1 MGRYL
6 RNDEFQRL
14 VDKVDRLER
23 AIKKQ
28 QSTEAEE
35 IAQEGISDTSFDK
48 IDNTIIAFVVSAE
61 DGPSQSDI
69 VQHIRKELSDLTGT
83 SRVPLLKRIYSL
95 VKYKVLIERVDSKNR
110 QMKRYYIDKESLLLQ
125 LDRYFDN
132 FEKALIDLIK
142 AFVRKNGGGAIMGQK
157 PEEIYFFT
165 MIFELYQHVRG
176 IAMTHAT
183 FNWPKITNDPVL
195 LNRLYKTLFG
205 KLIILQENLSKALG
219 EAGVDTY
226 RNFVY
231 SSWMLRPEVIDV
243 GISIAQKYD
252 LQREALVHA
261 FDLAWSIGAPVA
273 KYARLKFEKNPPA
286 EGIAD
291 NDIDDIQK
299 WNAPTGWKE
308 AYLHWK
314 AQEP

>member
-1 MGRYL
+1 LQEIRDF
-6 RNDEFQRL
+6 RID
-14 VDKVDRLER
+14 
-23 AIKKQ
+23 
-28 QSTEAEE
+28 SAEE
-35 IAQEGISDTSFDK
+35 VPQESISDTSFDK
-48 IDNTIIAFVVSAE
+48 IDNAIITFVARTK

-95 VKYKVLIERVDSKNR
+95 VKYKVLIERVDPKNR
-110 QMKRYYIDKESLLLQ
+110 QTKRYYINKQSLLLQ
-125 LDRYFDN
+125 LDRYFDS

-142 AFVRKNGGGAIMGQK
+142 AFVKKNGGGGGVITGQK

-195 LNRLYKTLFG
+195 LNRLYKTLFE
-205 KLIILQENLSKALG
+205 KLIRLQESLSKALG

-231 SSWMLRPEVIDV
+231 SSWMLRPEVIDL

-252 LQREALVHA
+252 LQGEALAHA
-261 FDLAWSIGAPVA
+261 FDLAWSIGASVA
-273 KYARLKFEKNPPA
+273 KYARLKFEKNPPPK
-286 EGIAD
+286 GITD
-291 NDIDDIQK
+291 NDVDIQK
-299 WNAPTGWKE
+299 WNAPRGWKE
-308 AYLHWK
+308 AYLRWK
-314 AQEP
+314 AQEFSKERI

>member
-1 MGRYL
+1 MTRYI
-6 RNDEFQRL
+6 RENEFQTL
-14 VDKVDRLER
+14 ADKVNRLETT
-23 AIKKQ
+23 IKKQ
-28 QSTEAEE
+28 QSTEEVP
-35 IAQEGISDTSFDK
+35 QESVSDTSFDK
-48 IDNTIIAFVVSAE
+48 IDNAIITFVASAK

-69 VQHIRKELSDLTGT
+69 VQHVSKELSALTGT
-83 SRVPLLKRIYSL
+83 SRVPLIKRIYSL
-95 VKYKVLIERVDSKNR
+95 VKYKVLIDRVDPKNR
-110 QMKRYYIDKESLLLQ
+110 QTKRYYINKESLLLQ
-125 LDRYFDN
+125 LDRYFDS
-132 FEKALIDLIK
+132 FEKALVNLIK
-142 AFVRKNGGGAIMGQK
+142 AFVKKNDSGTITGQN

-205 KLIILQENLSKALG
+205 KLIRLQESLSKALE

-231 SSWMLRPEVIDV
+231 SSWMLRPEVIDL

-252 LQREALVHA
+252 LQGKALAHA

-286 EGIAD
+286 EGITD
-291 NDIDDIQK
+291 NDVDDIHK

-314 AQEP
+314 VQEP

>member
-1 MGRYL
+1 MTRYI
-6 RNDEFQRL
+6 RENEFQTL
-14 VDKVDRLER
+14 ADKVNRLETT
-23 AIKKQ
+23 IKKQ
-28 QSTEAEE
+28 QSTEEVP
-35 IAQEGISDTSFDK
+35 QESVSDTSFDK
-48 IDNTIIAFVVSAE
+48 IDNAIITFVASAK

-69 VQHIRKELSDLTGT
+69 VQHVSKELSALTGT
-83 SRVPLLKRIYSL
+83 SRVPLIKRIYSL
-95 VKYKVLIERVDSKNR
+95 VKYKVLIDRVDPKNR
-110 QMKRYYIDKESLLLQ
+110 QTKRYYINKESLLLQ
-125 LDRYFDN
+125 LDRYFDS
-132 FEKALIDLIK
+132 FEKALVNLIK
-142 AFVRKNGGGAIMGQK
+142 AFVKKNDSGTITGQN

-205 KLIILQENLSKALG
+205 KLIRLQESLSKALE

-231 SSWMLRPEVIDV
+231 SSWMLRPEVIDL

-252 LQREALVHA
+252 LQGKALAHA

-286 EGIAD
+286 EGITD
-291 NDIDDIQK
+291 NDVDDIQK